1 MVGEPIK
8 PGACSSN
15 RITSPMSLYLIKS
28 SDMWTLT
35 STISPVF
42 TLIVVVGNAVCM
54 LTHIELFT
62 WLVVGS
68 KFTFAIAVLVVA
80 ENKDLGSVMLLPT
93 VAGLLKVK
101 MLPEIDRSDNS
112 FVASAS
118 ASLGLIVLFPPFT
131 KEINFPVAS
140 IDKSC
145 VSCLQ
150 SVYS

>member
-1 MVGEPIK
+1 
-8 PGACSSN
+8 
-15 RITSPMSLYLIKS
+15 
-28 SDMWTLT
+28 
-35 STISPVF
+35 
-42 TLIVVVGNAVCM
+42 
-54 LTHIELFT
+54 
-62 WLVVGS
+62 
-68 KFTFAIAVLVVA
+68 
-80 ENKDLGSVMLLPT
+80 MLLPT

-131 KEINFPVAS
+131 KEIIFPVAS

-150 SVYS
+150 FGLDNMPSLCKYADTIIY